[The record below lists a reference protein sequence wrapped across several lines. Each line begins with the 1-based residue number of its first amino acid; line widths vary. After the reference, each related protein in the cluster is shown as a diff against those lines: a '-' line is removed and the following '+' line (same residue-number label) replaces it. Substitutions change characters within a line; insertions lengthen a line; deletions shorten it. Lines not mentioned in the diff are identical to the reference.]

1 MNNIG
6 NIFYFQWELD
16 FLHWIQ
22 KIHNPLLDKIMPK
35 ITQLGYHCWFWVVL
49 IVVLLILPFNR
60 KMGLQAAIS
69 LLLTYLFCKH
79 ILKPEIMRCR
89 PCWLEPDI
97 PMLIKSPKDYSF
109 PSGHSN
115 AAFAVA
121 VAIFSRSKRLGI
133 PVLIL
138 ASLIAFSRMYLF
150 VHWPTD
156 IIGGIV
162 TGTIGAV
169 ISYNLVEF
177 TCKLIIKLR
186 KNCEK

>member
-1 MNNIG
+1 
-6 NIFYFQWELD
+6 
-16 FLHWIQ
+16 
-22 KIHNPLLDKIMPK
+22 
-35 ITQLGYHCWFWVVL
+35 
-49 IVVLLILPFNR
+49 
-60 KMGLQAAIS
+60 
-69 LLLTYLFCKH
+69 
-79 ILKPEIMRCR
+79 
-89 PCWLEPDI
+89 
-97 PMLIKSPKDYSF
+97 MLIKSPKDYSF

-186 KNCEK
+186 RKL